1 MVARVTDNRT
11 VFKSFAITNG
21 VEHSCVF
28 APTLFNSMF
37 FAMLIYVH
45 RNKRPGIRIVY
56 RADGYNPKHLPL
68 LEKHL
73 AWQIKENEYD
83 FEANLAMLRLYQ
95 FNPELFNVD
104 AVRLILL
111 KAVANLPYTDITLC
125 KYLIQTDRFWEAL
138 EENPDVAGSISDWES
153 SVRSF
158 IAYVIDTTYQRISK
172 SLLMSL
178 LNISSD
184 DDLELVLKAQ
194 KWQPC
199 PPSPEDT
206 LEAGDQWIFIT
217 NHEAS
222 VKSTKIKEK
231 VTFDAM
237 TSMAK
242 AFKPSA
248 GEFFIQAIPKHAP

>member
-1 MVARVTDNRT
+1 MEISDPKDRIHR
-11 VFKSFAITNG
+11 
-21 VEHSCVF
+21 
-28 APTLFNSMF
+28 
-37 FAMLIYVH
+37 LIQ
-45 RNKRPGIRIVY
+45 GIE
-56 RADGYNPKHLPL
+56 GYNPKHLPL

-125 KYLIQTDRFWEAL
+125 KYLIQTDRLMEEPLCKIVELGNLLETCQFHKFWEAL
-138 EENPDVAGSISDWES
+138 EENPEVAGSISDWES

-178 LNISSD
+178 LNITSD

-231 VTFDAM
+231 DKTGRFVRVEVC
-237 TSMAK
+237 AK
-242 AFKPSA
+242 VIVIIAKQ
-248 GEFFIQAIPKHAP
+248 EKTVH

>member
-1 MVARVTDNRT
+1 MEITDPKDR
-11 VFKSFAITNG
+11 I
-21 VEHSCVF
+21 HR
-28 APTLFNSMF
+28 
-37 FAMLIYVH
+37 LI
-45 RNKRPGIRIVY
+45 KGIE
-56 RADGYNPKHLPL
+56 GYNPKHLPI

-73 AWQIKENEYD
+73 AWQIKESEYD
-83 FEANLAMLRLYQ
+83 FEANLAMLRMYQ
-95 FNPELFNVD
+95 FAPELFNVD
-104 AVRLILL
+104 AVKLILL
-111 KAVANLPYTDITLC
+111 KAIANLPSTDLTLC
-125 KYLIQTDRFWEAL
+125 KYLIQTDRLMEEPLCTVVDLGNLLETCQFHKFWEAL
-138 EENPDVAGSISDWES
+138 EENPEVAASIADWES

-184 DDLELVLKAQ
+184 EELELVLKGQ

-206 LEAGDQWIFIT
+206 LAAGDQWIFIT

-231 VTFDAM
+231 VTFAAM
-237 TSMAK
+237 ASMAN
-242 AFKPSA
+242 AFKPSV
-248 GEFFIQAIPKHAP
+248 GEFFIQAIPKHAS